1 MTADPLPQR
10 QIEDR
15 LARLPGWAL
24 EDDGITRTYRLG
36 SHFAA
41 AALTTHIAQ
50 VQDELNHHSDLTL
63 GYDTVRLAVRTH
75 SADGAITALD
85 LDLAARIEQLA
96 PAHGAH

>member
-15 LARLPGWAL
+15 LAQLPGWAL

-50 VQDELNHHSDLTL
+50 VQGELNHHADLTL